1 MRKILMLFLTIA
13 ILMFIVS
20 CTTSRTTAYIP
31 EPRPLVKNYT
41 TVLDSADQEYVEE
54 PISEQKN
61 TLSMA
66 EAIQLALLKNPE
78 LQSYSIEIRAREAR
92 TLQESFAPNPGIE
105 FEIENFGGSGEFSGF
120 NGSEITLSV
129 GQLIEL
135 AGKREKRTRAA
146 AFGSDLAAWNYEAQ
160 KLDLLT
166 ETVRRYVKMIGD
178 QEQILLNQELVAVS
192 EKLLQSVNRLVQAG
206 KISPAEISRTQI
218 LLSTAQLELNRSQRK
233 IEADRIRLA
242 SLWADTSP
250 DFVSVSGSLEDIGSI
265 PPLDSLKK
273 YLSENPDIVRWVTE
287 IEMRQAVE
295 ELERAKQ
302 IPDPLIQA
310 GYRHLSEVNSN
321 AFVANLSVPIP
332 IFNTNKGAVQE
343 AYNRLKKAEE
353 QQRQTEIAISTNF
366 IELYQNLQILYTNI
380 ENSNKTIIP
389 EAEKA
394 YQVINDG
401 YLSGKFR
408 FLDVLDAQRTLYE
421 TRKNLIASLTE
432 YNIRVAEIERLIGR
446 SLASVTN

>member
-1 MRKILMLFLTIA
+1 MFSLFLGAVVLISF
-13 ILMFIVS
+13 MS
-20 CTTSRTTAYIP
+20 CSSTRKTANIP
-31 EPRPLVKNYT
+31 EPRPLVKNYET
-41 TVLDSADQEYVEE
+41 IPVSTNQEYKNEAI
-54 PISEQKN
+54 ISKQD
-61 TLSMA
+61 TLTMSD
-66 EAIQLALLKNPE
+66 AIQLALLKNPE
-78 LQSYSIEIRAREAR
+78 LQSFSIEMRAREAR

-105 FEIENFGGSGEFSGF
+105 FEIENFGGSGEFSSF
-120 NGSEITLSV
+120 SGSEITLSV

-146 AFGSDLAAWNYEAQ
+146 AFGSDLAAWDYESK
-160 KLDLLT
+160 KLDVLT
-166 ETVRRYVKMIGD
+166 ETVRRYVKLIGD
-178 QEQILLNQELVAVS
+178 QEKILLNQELVAVS
-192 EKLLQSVNRLVQAG
+192 EKLLKSVNRLVQAG

-218 LLSTAQLELNRSQRK
+218 LLSKAQLELNRSQRK

-250 DFVSVSGSLEDIGSI
+250 NFVSVSGSLENIGSI

-287 IEMRQAVE
+287 IEMRQALE

-310 GYRHLSEVNSN
+310 GYRHLTEVNSN

-343 AYNRLKKAEE
+343 AYNRLKKTEE
-353 QQRQTEIAISTNF
+353 QQRQTEITISTNL
-366 IELYQNLQILYTNI
+366 IELYQNLQILYTDI
-380 ENSNKTIIP
+380 DNSTKTIIP

-401 YLSGKFR
+401 YISGKFR

-446 SLASVTN
+446 SLASVTK